1 MTAFT
6 TELNDSTFEVLTS
19 EDEVFAAHA
28 PDDNNPAFVECIADS
43 ECYKKIICQSHA
55 HAIKIA
61 VDLGLKCDSLDADAF
76 AHWIEATYPK
86 NVNHA

>member
-1 MTAFT
+1 MTAIT
-6 TELNDSTFEVLTS
+6 TELHDSMFEVLTS
-19 EDEVFAAHA
+19 EDEMFVAHA
-28 PDDNNPAFVECIADS
+28 SDEYDPAMVECIADS